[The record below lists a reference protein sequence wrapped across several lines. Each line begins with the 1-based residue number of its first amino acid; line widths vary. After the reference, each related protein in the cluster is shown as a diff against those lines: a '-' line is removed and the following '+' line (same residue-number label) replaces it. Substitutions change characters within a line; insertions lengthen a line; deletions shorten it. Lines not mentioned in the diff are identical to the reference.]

1 MPDAYLTC
9 KFDVMV
15 PVKQTKCKGLINRK
29 PDNSKFMT
37 TITKGLSLK
46 YLKKK
51 KLKILRLSRYLPFK
65 LTGNVL
71 FKGDQNT
78 DSSAVSTGS
87 FFGQLSQLWLVN
99 PITFLIG
106 LGNVFAQNYAAV
118 Y

>member
-51 KLKILRLSRYLPFK
+51 
-65 LTGNVL
+65 N
-71 FKGDQNT
+71 
-78 DSSAVSTGS
+78 
-87 FFGQLSQLWLVN
+87 
-99 PITFLIG
+99 
-106 LGNVFAQNYAAV
+106 
-118 Y
+118 